1 MSLEKFS
8 KKRVL
13 IVDELDAFRFST
25 KQALMSLGMKLVD
38 TASTAQSVVSGFQ
51 NVNYDIVLCNYDLGK
66 GKNGQQLLEELRYK
80 KLLKFTGLFFIISAE
95 VERGKV
101 MGTLENE
108 PDGYLVKPVTPND
121 LKQRL
126 GRSLEVK
133 EAMRLIN
140 EAIDDGDYRSALA
153 YCDKRL
159 ADKLPYAATC
169 SKTRAWL
176 LTKLGKLSEAENF
189 YKNILADNDYTWAE
203 YGLAKVQIKARKYD
217 EAEVLLNH
225 IIDNNPDYIEAMD
238 QLAELYQL
246 RGKPK
251 DAQNLVKQA
260 LERSP
265 NSLLRQK
272 QLADLCIENKDT
284 EGATE
289 AFKQVIKLGDQ
300 SVYAKPE
307 QYYDFAEFLA
317 DESTHSDDE
326 KDAQSHAS
334 EAFKLLEKAKKRF
347 SSQAQIETQTKLVST
362 CLTAALGDES
372 KASEELNRILE
383 QSADPDS
390 PFDADTLQVAAKA
403 LKAVGRDEE
412 AEEMLEQAADL
423 ASNDS
428 DTVSDIYDQLN
439 QDITSETRQRAAAF
453 NKNGIRLYNDGK
465 IEEAAKELRMAVPL
479 TPRHISLN
487 LNLIQVLLKLDQT
500 SKNSASRAEIER
512 YMHKVRHIP
521 PHHYEYPRYEY
532 LKARFEKSRSPD
544 K

>member
-38 TASTAQSVVSGFQ
+38 AASTAQSVIAGFH

-80 KLLKFTGLFFIISAE
+80 KLLKFTGLFFIVSAE

-126 GRSLEVK
+126 GRSLEIK

-159 ADKLPYAATC
+159 ADKAPYAATC

-176 LTKLGKLSEAENF
+176 LTKLGKLSEAELF
-189 YKNILADNDYTWAE
+189 YKNLLAENDYTWAE
-203 YGLAKVQIKARKYD
+203 YGLAKVQIKARKYE
-217 EAEVLLNH
+217 EAETLLRH
-225 IIDNNPDYIEAMD
+225 IIENNPDYIEAMD
-238 QLAELYQL
+238 LLAELYQL

-251 DAQNLVKQA
+251 DAQEVVRQA
-260 LERSP
+260 IERSP

-272 QLADLCIENKDT
+272 QLADLCVENKDT

-317 DESTHSDDE
+317 DESSHSENED
-326 KDAQSHAS
+326 DAQKHAS

-347 SSQAQIETQTKLVST
+347 SSQEQIETQTKLVST
-362 CLTAALGDES
+362 CLTAALGDEEA
-372 KASEELNRILE
+372 ASAELDRILE
-383 QSADPDS
+383 QNGTPESS
-390 PFDADTLQVAAKA
+390 FDAHTLQVAAKA
-403 LKAVGRDEE
+403 LKAVGRENE
-412 AEEMLEQAADL
+412 AEEILEQAADL
-423 ASNDS
+423 AANDS
-428 DTVSDIYDQLN
+428 DAVSDIYDQLN
-439 QDITSETRQRAAAF
+439 QSISSESRQRAAAF
-453 NKNGIRLYNDGK
+453 NKKGIHLYNEGK
-465 IEEAAKELRMAVPL
+465 TEEAARELRMAVPL

-487 LNLIQVLLKLDQT
+487 LNLIQVLLKLDQ
-500 SKNSASRAEIER
+500 SDKSATSRAEIER
-512 YMHKVRHIP
+512 YLHKVRHIP

-532 LKARFEKSRSPD
+532 LKARFEKSKPEA
-544 K
+544 